1 MTSQLSIDD
10 CDSIVRRLWPYLD
23 GKLPDSDMAIIA
35 EHLRGCTACS
45 SHFDFAQAFL
55 HAVHELRPSEVQTD
69 ALRDKVVAALAREG
83 YGEKA

>member
-1 MTSQLSIDD
+1 MTSRLSIDD

-35 EHLRGCTACS
+35 EHLRGCTACR

-55 HAVHELRPSEVQTD
+55 HAVHELGPSDLQTD
-69 ALRDKVVAALAREG
+69 GLREQVVAALTREG
-83 YGEKA
+83 FRSG